1 LKLFLLKL
9 TMTLP
14 NIDFPQKNYLINKSP
29 PKFELPFVKINLGR
43 KNESANILGKMNNSK
58 RVVKKHLDTLLLT
71 GFEGTFEDLN
81 KVYMRNEKLRRK
93 KNRDKKRNN
102 SSLLLRSDLLYKS
115 IHLTKVKEFNFSN
128 KKKEN
133 KNMNKTVLNIY
144 KIKNLD
150 NKENKIEKENNKNN
164 INDEDISNLSTVI
177 NPKNSD
183 LSITNNKD
191 NTIKKKKLK
200 FNGIKKIKIIR
211 NILTKKSNNLLKDID
226 TDIILKTS
234 KEKEEN
240 KDEKKK
246 EELSM
251 AATRLNFAKTLL
263 EKNKHKCNYNNSA
276 DDINEIFDKFLK
288 KRNDRKELKKVCGS
302 LADGFR
308 EGLKEVKRDIGQYIW
323 IKRSTANLISF
334 GNSFKLMA
342 DDVFYKEHKRIIEK
356 YPSLERDA
364 KIILPKKIVKDN
376 RKIINKMEDNEKKIK
391 NIFDESEK
399 IVKGVHLKLS
409 KYSMKY
415 SNSQPSIIHKKK
427 KF

>member
-200 FNGIKKIKIIR
+200 FNGIKRIKIIR

-226 TDIILKTS
+226 TDIIIKTS

-251 AATRLNFAKTLL
+251 AATRLNFAKRLL

>member
-1 LKLFLLKL
+1 
-9 TMTLP
+9 MTLP

-200 FNGIKKIKIIR
+200 FNGIKRIKIIR

-226 TDIILKTS
+226 TDIIIKTS

-251 AATRLNFAKTLL
+251 AATRLNFAKRLL

>member
-1 LKLFLLKL
+1 
-9 TMTLP
+9 MTLP
-14 NIDFPQKNYLINKSP
+14 NIDFAQKNYLINKSP

>member
-251 AATRLNFAKTLL
+251 AATRLNFAKRLL

>member
-1 LKLFLLKL
+1 
-9 TMTLP
+9 MTLP
-14 NIDFPQKNYLINKSP
+14 NIDFAQKNYLINKSP

-226 TDIILKTS
+226 TDIILKAS

-251 AATRLNFAKTLL
+251 AATRLNFAKRLL

-415 SNSQPSIIHKKK
+415 SNSQPSIFHKKK

>member
-1 LKLFLLKL
+1 
-9 TMTLP
+9 MTLP

-342 DDVFYKEHKRIIEK
+342 DDIFYKEHKRIIEK

>member
-1 LKLFLLKL
+1 
-9 TMTLP
+9 MTLP

-200 FNGIKKIKIIR
+200 FNGIKRIKIIR

-251 AATRLNFAKTLL
+251 AATRLNFAKRLL

>member
-14 NIDFPQKNYLINKSP
+14 NIDFAQKNYLINKSP

-342 DDVFYKEHKRIIEK
+342 DDIFYKEHKRIIEK

-415 SNSQPSIIHKKK
+415 SNSQPSIFHKKK